1 MKKHSLFLF
10 EKQRTKTALIYYTP
24 LQLLIATKVNKL
36 NALRECQLTYTFEC
50 QKSNKPIKSCNTVT
64 FTRIL
69 KMTLFKIS
77 FFAKTKL
84 KNRRFR
90 EWTRTALGGR
100 TELIFSQRK
109 SQLLSERYR
118 IIGNEGNE
126 RGFLFWETHKWA
138 FRHKWQ
144 NENKTYPFVRVKY

>member
-1 MKKHSLFLF
+1 MKKHSLCLF

-36 NALRECQLTYTFEC
+36 NALRECQLTCTFER

-109 SQLLSERYR
+109 SQLLSERHRFYR
-118 IIGNEGNE
+118 W
-126 RGFLFWETHKWA
+126 RGKRTRVSFWETLKWA
-138 FRHKWQ
+138 FSYK
-144 NENKTYPFVRVKY
+144 

>member
-1 MKKHSLFLF
+1 MGADFFSKNYDFGKAEIIVF
-10 EKQRTKTALIYYTP
+10 KTALIYYTP

-64 FTRIL
+64 FTRIF

-90 EWTRTALGGR
+90 ERTRTALGSR

-109 SQLLSERYR
+109 SQLLSERHRFYR
-118 IIGNEGNE
+118 
-126 RGFLFWETHKWA
+126 
-138 FRHKWQ
+138 
-144 NENKTYPFVRVKY
+144 

>member
-36 NALRECQLTYTFEC
+36 NALRECRLTCTFEC

-84 KNRRFR
+84 KNRR
-90 EWTRTALGGR
+90 
-100 TELIFSQRK
+100 
-109 SQLLSERYR
+109 SES
-118 IIGNEGNE
+118 EHE
-126 RGFLFWETHKWA
+126 RH
-138 FRHKWQ
+138 
-144 NENKTYPFVRVKY
+144 